1 MPTYT
6 FHDNVTNTD
15 EDIFM
20 KMSEVETFLTENP
33 HKTKIITSN
42 PSIVSGVEMGAS
54 NKPDRGFRDIL
65 RNIKKNNRRSTINTF
80 D

>member
-6 FHDNVTNTD
+6 FRDTITNID

-20 KMSEVETFLTENP
+20 KYSEIESYLTN
-33 HKTKIITSN
+33 N
-42 PSIVSGVEMGAS
+42 PSKIKIVTSPNIISGVESGS
-54 NKPDRGFRDIL
+54 NKPDEGFRDIL
-65 RNIKKNNRRSTINTF
+65 RTIKKNNRRSTINTF

>member
-6 FHDNVTNTD
+6 FRDTITNID

-20 KMSEVETFLTENP
+20 KYSEIESYLEN
-33 HKTKIITSN
+33 N
-42 PSIVSGVEMGAS
+42 PSKIKIVTSPSIISGVESGS
-54 NKPDRGFRDIL
+54 NKPDEGFRDIL
-65 RNIKKNNRRSTINTF
+65 RTIKKNNRRSTINTF

>member
-6 FHDNVTNTD
+6 FRDTTTNID

-20 KMSEVETFLTENP
+20 KYSEVESYLEN
-33 HKTKIITSN
+33 N
-42 PSIVSGVEMGAS
+42 PSKIKIVTAPSIISGVQSGT
-54 NKPDRGFRDIL
+54 NKPDEGFRDIL
-65 RNIKKNNRRSTINTF
+65 RTIKKNNRRSTINTF

>member
-6 FHDNVTNTD
+6 FRDTITNID

-20 KMSEVETFLTENP
+20 KYSEIESYLKNNRS
-33 HKTKIITSN
+33 KIKIVTA
-42 PSIVSGVEMGAS
+42 PSIISGVQSGT
-54 NKPDRGFRDIL
+54 NKPDEGFRDIL
-65 RNIKKNNRRSTINTF
+65 RTIKKNNRRSTINTF

>member
-6 FHDNVTNTD
+6 FHDTTTNAD

-20 KMSEVETFLTENP
+20 KFSDVDNYLAKNP
-33 HKTKIITSN
+33 TKTKIITSV
-42 PSIVSGVEMGAS
+42 SIVSGIQSAT
-54 NKPDRGFRDIL
+54 NKPDANFRDIL
-65 RNIKKNNRRSTINTF
+65 RTIKKNNRRSTINTF

>member
-6 FHDNVTNTD
+6 FRDTITNID

-20 KMSEVETFLTENP
+20 KYSEVESYLENNP
-33 HKTKIITSN
+33 TKVKIVTS
-42 PSIVSGVEMGAS
+42 PSIISGVQSGT
-54 NKPDRGFRDIL
+54 NKPDENFRDIL
-65 RNIKKNNRRSTINTF
+65 RTIKKNNRRSTINTF

>member
-6 FHDNVTNTD
+6 FHDTTTNTD

-20 KMSEVETFLTENP
+20 KISDVNDYLAKNP
-33 HKTKIITSN
+33 TKTKIITSVT
-42 PSIVSGVEMGAS
+42 IVSGIESGT
-54 NKPDRGFRDIL
+54 NKPDANFRDIL
-65 RNIKKNNRRSTINTF
+65 RTIKKNNRRSTINTF